1 MYRAKQSPGSTY
13 VVLGEERLTSGERQA
28 LETDLHRAFARD
40 EFCLHWQPVADVAT
54 GTIDAAEA
62 LLRWEHPSRG
72 TVLPAEFLAVAEELG
87 LIVPMGRHV
96 LEEACRQAIELER
109 RAGRPIRIAVNA
121 SPRELAQP
129 GYAHRVGEILRTSG
143 TEPGMVTIELTERAV
158 IEGGSEV
165 LGNLARLRALGVGL
179 ALDDFGAGRSSLTML
194 SRLPIDT
201 VKIDAA
207 SLAGFGEG
215 TVDRDVLTPLV
226 DLAHALGLT
235 AVAEGVE
242 TGEQLDELRRAS
254 CDEVQGRFVA
264 PPRPLEALVGLD

>member
-1 MYRAKQSPGSTY
+1 
-13 VVLGEERLTSGERQA
+13 
-28 LETDLHRAFARD
+28 
-40 EFCLHWQPVADVAT
+40 VAT
-54 GTIDAAEA
+54 GAIDAAEA

-72 TVLPAEFLAVAEELG
+72 TVLPAEFLPVAEELG

-109 RAGRPIRIAVNA
+109 LAGRPIRIAVNA

-129 GYAHRVGEILRTSG
+129 GYAHRVGEILRSTG
-143 TEPGMVTIELTERAV
+143 TAPGMLTIELTERAV

-207 SLAGFGEG
+207 SLAGFGDGAG
-215 TVDRDVLTPLV
+215 TADGDVLTPLV

-254 CDEVQGRFVA
+254 CDEAQGRFVA